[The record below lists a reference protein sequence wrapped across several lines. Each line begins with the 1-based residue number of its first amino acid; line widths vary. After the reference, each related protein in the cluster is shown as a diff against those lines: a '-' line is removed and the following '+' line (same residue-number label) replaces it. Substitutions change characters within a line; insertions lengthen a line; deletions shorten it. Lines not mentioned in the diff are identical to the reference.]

1 MAAANKTY
9 LKKTQQEVVVK
20 VEGDATNNVATIDLD
35 VDLVA
40 STEAAGAAGTQVVNI
55 VGMQWTGAAGGVIT
69 IQRNTTVVAILQANS
84 AGELDF
90 GGQMMTPENTNNTS
104 DIVVTISGA
113 AAQCWLRLRKS
124 AGYNTKIQP
133 EQYGIY
139 DDTTSTSA

>member
-20 VEGDATNNVATIDLD
+20 IQGDATNSDATIDLD
-35 VDLVA
+35 IDLVA
-40 STEAAGAAGTQVVNI
+40 STETAGSAGTQVVNI
-55 VGMQWTGAAGGVIT
+55 VGLQWTGAANGVVTIT
-69 IQRNTTVVAILQANS
+69 RNSVVIAVLQANAS
-84 AGELDF
+84 GELDF
-90 GGQMMTPENTNNTS
+90 GGQMMTPENTQNTQ

-139 DDTTSTSA
+139 DDQTSISA